1 MATSAWEDFT
11 FKTEPKLYDFGHNL
25 YKTFLNEVVE
35 ASLKYC
41 ITITSAAR
49 TQWIKEKILM
59 KSQLDAQQKPGI

>member
-1 MATSAWEDFT
+1 MATSPGEDFT
-11 FKTEPKLYDFGHNL
+11 FKLSQNCGCNL

-49 TQWIKEKILM
+49 VQWIKEKILM

>member
-1 MATSAWEDFT
+1 MATSAGEDFT
-11 FKTEPKLYDFGHNL
+11 FKLSQNFTTAAVTF
-25 YKTFLNEVVE
+25 KTFLNEVVE

-49 TQWIKEKILM
+49 AQWIKEKILM